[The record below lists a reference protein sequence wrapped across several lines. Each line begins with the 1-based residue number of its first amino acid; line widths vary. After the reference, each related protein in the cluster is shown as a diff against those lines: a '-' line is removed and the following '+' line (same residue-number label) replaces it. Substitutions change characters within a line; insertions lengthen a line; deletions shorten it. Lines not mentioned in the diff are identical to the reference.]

1 MSVQPSPIVVSLP
14 EQPAIPST
22 STSRRGGALA
32 LGGWAALLTGVA
44 ALLQLLTPVPWDA
57 DTGYHVAVG
66 KLIAEH
72 GILEAFPW
80 TPFSWLADHYADKE
94 LLFHL
99 LLAPLSALSWITAA
113 KLAGTLLGGGVL
125 VALFLVLR
133 AESVPRPGLW
143 ALLPLAA
150 SGGFVLRFALVRPH
164 LLSIALAVLV
174 LSAAARGRHA
184 VLAAACLL
192 YPWCYIAW
200 HLPLVLVG
208 LVELARALSGRRPE
222 WKPFAV
228 AAAALAIGVAVHPNA
243 ANLVRFWWLV
253 HVEILGRTAWAGRK
267 GFELGAE
274 FQPYAVTDLLRY
286 AFVPALLTSVA
297 AAIAW
302 RRRREDEVSLAFAIA
317 AVAFGALTLAS
328 SRFIEYFAPFAALAV
343 ALALRDRGPRLAS
356 VALGA
361 SFLFT
366 AAFGARP
373 VLALGTRGDEI
384 PPPFIEF
391 IRERIPPGAQVFTCD
406 WGLTGELMIA
416 LPDRRFIVA
425 LDPVLF
431 HANDPD
437 LYATWYALPSAG
449 PPDAAQVIRSRFG
462 ARYVL
467 CAALPGSA
475 PLFRRLAAD
484 PAVETVLASPLWYLY
499 DLGPATIDL
508 P

>member
-1 MSVQPSPIVVSLP
+1 MSVQPRAMVVSMSEP
-14 EQPAIPST
+14 PATPST
-22 STSRRGGALA
+22 SPRGGALA
-32 LGGWAALLTGVA
+32 LARWAALLTGVA

-99 LLAPLSALSWITAA
+99 LLAPLSGLSWITAA
-113 KLAGTLLGGGVL
+113 KVAGTLLGGAAL

-133 AESVPRPGLW
+133 AEGVPRPGLW

-164 LLSIALAVLV
+164 LLSVALAIAVV
-174 LSAAARGRHA
+174 WAAARARSA
-184 VLAAACLL
+184 VLAVACLL

-208 LVELARALSGRRPE
+208 LVELARALSGSRPE
-222 WKPFAV
+222 WRPLAV
-228 AAAALAIGVAVHPNA
+228 AAAGVAVGLAVHPNA

-253 HVEILGRTAWAGRK
+253 HVEILGRTAWAGRT

-274 FQPYAVTDLLRY
+274 FQPYGLADLLRY
-286 AFVPALLTSVA
+286 ALVPALLTSVA

-302 RRRREDEVSLAFAIA
+302 RRRREDGVSLAFAIA
-317 AVAFGALTLAS
+317 AVAFAALTLAS
-328 SRFIEYFAPFAALAV
+328 SRFIEYFAPFAAVAI

-366 AAFGARP
+366 AALGARP

-391 IRERIPPGAQVFTCD
+391 VRQRIPPGAQVFTCD

-431 HANDPD
+431 HAKDPE
-437 LYATWYALPSAG
+437 LYAIWYALPREA
-449 PPDAAQVIRSRFG
+449 PADAAQVIRSRFA

-475 PLFRRLAAD
+475 PLLRRLASD
-484 PAVETVLASPLWYLY
+484 PEVETVLASPLWFLY
-499 DLGPATIDL
+499 DLGPATGEL

>member
-1 MSVQPSPIVVSLP
+1 MRVQPSTVIVP
-14 EQPAIPST
+14 EPSGSTAPVASRLGRARAIAGP
-22 STSRRGGALA
+22 
-32 LGGWAALLTGVA
+32 AALLFAVA

-66 KLIAEH
+66 RLVAEH

-80 TPFSWLADHYADKE
+80 TPFSWLTDHYADKE
-94 LLFHL
+94 LLLHL
-99 LLAPLSALSWITAA
+99 LLAPLSGLSWITAA
-113 KLAGTLLGGGVL
+113 KLAGTLLGGAVL
-125 VALFLVLR
+125 VVLFLVLR
-133 AESVPRPGLW
+133 AEAIPRAVIW

-164 LLSIALAVLV
+164 LLSIALALV
-174 LSAAARGRHA
+174 VVWAALRGRRA
-184 VLAAACLL
+184 VLAVACLL
-192 YPWCYIAW
+192 YPWCYVAW
-200 HLPLVLVG
+200 HLPLVLVA

-228 AAAALAIGVAVHPNA
+228 AAAALAVGVAVHPNA

-253 HVEILGRTAWAGRK
+253 HVEILGRTAWAGRT

-274 FQPYAVTDLLRY
+274 FRPFGAIDLMRFAL
-286 AFVPALLTSVA
+286 VPAILTA
-297 AAIAW
+297 AAAVVAW
-302 RRRREDEVSLAFAIA
+302 RRRSEDDASLAFSL
-317 AVAFGALTLAS
+317 VALAFAALTLAS
-328 SRFIEYFAPFAALAV
+328 SRFIEYFAPFAAAAF
-343 ALALRDRGPRLAS
+343 ALALRERGPRLAS
-356 VALGA
+356 AALA
-361 SFLFT
+361 AAFLFT

-384 PPPFIEF
+384 APPFVEF
-391 IRERIPPGAQVFTCD
+391 VRERIPPGAQVFTCD

-431 HANDPD
+431 HAKDPE
-437 LYATWYALPSAG
+437 LYAIWYALPREA
-449 PPDAAQVIRSRFG
+449 PADAAQVIRSRFA

-475 PLFRRLAAD
+475 PLLRRLASD
-484 PAVETVLASPLWYLY
+484 PEVETVLASPLWFLY
-499 DLGPATIDL
+499 DLGPATGEL